1 MLILKYKWLWGVKMN
16 KKKLL
21 DKEKGIFMAIEGF
34 TASLERELELRKPK
48 SEKVTLDS
56 VTTMPTYA
64 FASLALQNE
73 SPLQVIKVIEKMK
86 KRYSGKKVLDNETMG
101 FLDAIQGKAY
111 GYIALN
117 TKNLQSQEKFYNL
130 AVKCFNS
137 AKSRGYFDAILDLAD
152 LEKKLGDVTKGENT
166 AFTVFNNTN
175 ESYTRLGELYYDFSK
190 LVESAI
196 RVLEDKRPLIEDIV
210 GFEYAMRKYRLGSE
224 NSVNCKVYYG
234 LALII
239 EGKKKEGLKM
249 VKANFNEFKEYNK
262 DVDKILFASD
272 AKIFND
278 NLKLVESRL
287 IKNNIR

>member
-21 DKEKGIFMAIEGF
+21 DKEKGLFMAIEGF

-117 TKNLQSQEKFYNL
+117 T
-130 AVKCFNS
+130 
-137 AKSRGYFDAILDLAD
+137 
-152 LEKKLGDVTKGENT
+152 
-166 AFTVFNNTN
+166 
-175 ESYTRLGELYYDFSK
+175 
-190 LVESAI
+190 
-196 RVLEDKRPLIEDIV
+196 
-210 GFEYAMRKYRLGSE
+210 
-224 NSVNCKVYYG
+224 
-234 LALII
+234 
-239 EGKKKEGLKM
+239 
-249 VKANFNEFKEYNK
+249 
-262 DVDKILFASD
+262 
-272 AKIFND
+272 
-278 NLKLVESRL
+278 
-287 IKNNIR
+287 

>member
-1 MLILKYKWLWGVKMN
+1 M
-16 KKKLL
+16 
-21 DKEKGIFMAIEGF
+21 
-34 TASLERELELRKPK
+34 
-48 SEKVTLDS
+48 
-56 VTTMPTYA
+56 
-64 FASLALQNE
+64 
-73 SPLQVIKVIEKMK
+73 
-86 KRYSGKKVLDNETMG
+86 
-101 FLDAIQGKAY
+101 
-111 GYIALN
+111 
-117 TKNLQSQEKFYNL
+117 QSQVKFYNL